1 MSCSKLFSGDLP
13 ELTYDII
20 KYLQNDYSTL
30 YSCILVNRLW
40 CRLAIPLLWEN
51 PFSICTG
58 NYNFIEMYLH
68 NNLNNEFI
76 TKLNEYKIINNSLFT
91 NTLFNYLSFLK
102 YLNTHK
108 FITSVDKWFES
119 VIRNRKFEIRDLFKD
134 FDLVSKLIF
143 KIFIE
148 NEIKLHT
155 LEIWIPSTY
164 YITYFNEILE
174 LILQNQNFIHNIE
187 NLKLYINFYD
197 ENMVFYNHILKVIH
211 LHQNLKKILIGSG
224 YESLCQSLLLSKDY
238 NCSNTLNTITFY
250 YVDFRVIINLDKI
263 LEQLNVLESVH
274 IINCSFLNDNSFT
287 QQIINL
293 SKPFKLKSLIL
304 NEVLQFESFQ
314 QLLLKSG
321 DYLEN
326 FGLELNYGLSSR
338 QALLGLIIKHC
349 KNIKFLDLCEFEHQT
364 TYKIFDLI
372 ENIKQ
377 NLNYLSI
384 NIWKDNNLT
393 NGSSII
399 LKNLGQALPSK
410 LEYLSLILTVKESD
424 FKAFLENSQDVF
436 INKLLIKLQRGS
448 DNISHYIKEYIMKR
462 ERVKYLAIESIKDN
476 NQLSDLRDEV
486 MEFNIRVRSYFDLF
500 ISANKF
506 IKNID

>member
-1 MSCSKLFSGDLP
+1 MSCSKIFSGDLP

-40 CRLAIPLLWEN
+40 CRLAIPLLWDN

-197 ENMVFYNHILKVIH
+197 ENMVINNHILKVIH

-263 LEQLNVLESVH
+263 LEQLNVLESIH

-304 NEVLQFESFQ
+304 NEVLQFKSFQ
-314 QLLLKSG
+314 KLLLKSG

-349 KNIKFLDLCEFEHQT
+349 
-364 TYKIFDLI
+364 
-372 ENIKQ
+372 
-377 NLNYLSI
+377 
-384 NIWKDNNLT
+384 
-393 NGSSII
+393 
-399 LKNLGQALPSK
+399 QALPSK

-486 MEFNIRVRSYFDLF
+486 MEFNIRVRSYYDLF

>member
-1 MSCSKLFSGDLP
+1 MSCSKIFSGDLP

-40 CRLAIPLLWEN
+40 CRLAIPLLWDN

-197 ENMVFYNHILKVIH
+197 ENMVINNHILKVIH

-263 LEQLNVLESVH
+263 LEQLNVLESIH

-304 NEVLQFESFQ
+304 NEVLQFKSFQ
-314 QLLLKSG
+314 KLLLKSG

-338 QALLGLIIKHC
+338 QALLGLIIKH
-349 KNIKFLDLCEFEHQT
+349 
-364 TYKIFDLI
+364 Y
-372 ENIKQ
+372 
-377 NLNYLSI
+377 
-384 NIWKDNNLT
+384 NNLT
-393 NGSSII
+393 IGSSII

-486 MEFNIRVRSYFDLF
+486 MEFNIRVRSYYDLF